1 MAVRPLH
8 QPTVAERLLLVD
20 AVRLLGVEPL
30 GCESPRIFVATHTSG
45 G

>member
-1 MAVRPLH
+1 MAARPLH
-8 QPTVAERLLLVD
+8 RPTVAERLLLVD

-30 GCESPRIFVATHTSG
+30 EAEPRIHVATHTVG